1 MFSFIG
7 AVVQHMIRI
16 ATLRHPGTGLPAIRG
31 GALYVL
37 MVLWAVSRM
46 SFEATL
52 PVDDSG
58 GFNALNS
65 VAYVIAYLGVA
76 AVFLRPTAVA
86 VLMLA
91 DTFTNLISI
100 GLRFSGVT
108 SDIVYVAV
116 DIWGCIAL
124 IVTMGRYVSS
134 AIQAERKNTPK
145 KN

>member
-16 ATLRHPGTGLPAIRG
+16 VTLRHPGTGLPATRG

-37 MVLWAVSRM
+37 MFLWAVSRM

-52 PVDDSG
+52 PVEDSG

-76 AVFLRPTAVA
+76 VVFLRPTAVA
-86 VLMLA
+86 LLTLV
-91 DTFTNLISI
+91 DTFTNLIAI

-108 SDIVYVAV
+108 SDVVYVAV

-124 IVTMGRYVSS
+124 IVTMSRYVSS
-134 AIQAERKNTPK
+134 AIQADRKNTPK